1 MQQVVLTGPGV
12 LAKREVPL
20 PSASEGEAL
29 IAVKRIGVC
38 GSDFHAFAGRHPAYL
53 YPRVLGH
60 ELSGV
65 VLEVSDNEFG
75 IKPGDRCA
83 VDPYVN
89 CSDCAMCRA
98 GRTNCCER
106 LMVLGV
112 HRDGG
117 MQDVISVPTRLLHR
131 SDKLT
136 LDQLALVETLGVGA
150 HAVARSGLHEGQTAI
165 VVGAG
170 PIGLGAA
177 LFARL
182 TNAEVV
188 VIEKNDDRRAFAER
202 QGFSVTPTNNELADI
217 VFDATGNASVM
228 AQSLSRVAFG
238 GKLIFVGLTGDPVVL
253 DDALFHKRELAVLA
267 SRNSVGQFPHIISLL
282 EQGVIQIDD
291 WITEHLSLVNLPQE
305 FEMLINRPH
314 LIKAIVDMDLH
325 EALRPGPYS
334 A

>member
-12 LAKREVPL
+12 LARREVPL

-29 IAVKRIGVC
+29 IAVKRVGLC
-38 GSDFHAFAGRHPAYL
+38 GSDFHAFAGRHPAYI

-65 VLEVSDNEFG
+65 VLEVSDNDFS

-89 CSDCAMCRA
+89 CGDCAMCRA
-98 GRTNCCER
+98 GRSNCCER

-117 MQDVISVPTRLLHR
+117 MQDVISVPPRLLHR

-150 HAVARSGLHEGQTAI
+150 HAVARSGLREGQTAI

-170 PIGLGAA
+170 PIGLGVA

-188 VIEKNDDRRAFAER
+188 VIEKNDDRRAFAEQ
-202 QGFSVTPTNNELADI
+202 QGFRVTPINNEFADI

-238 GKLIFVGLTGDPVVL
+238 GKLIFVGLTGDPVAL

-267 SRNSVGQFPHIISLL
+267 SRNSVGQFPRIISLL
-282 EQGVIQIDD
+282 EQGIIRIDD
-291 WITEHLSLVNLPQE
+291 WITEHLSLINLPQE

-325 EALRPGPYS
+325 
-334 A
+334 

>member
-12 LAKREVPL
+12 LARREVPL

-29 IAVKRIGVC
+29 IAVKRVGLC
-38 GSDFHAFAGRHPAYL
+38 GSDFHAFAGRHPAYI

-65 VLEVSDNEFG
+65 VLEVSDNDFS

-89 CSDCAMCRA
+89 CGDCAMCRA
-98 GRTNCCER
+98 GRSNCCER

-117 MQDVISVPTRLLHR
+117 MQDVISVPPRLLHR

-150 HAVARSGLHEGQTAI
+150 HAVARSGLREGQTAI

-170 PIGLGAA
+170 PIGLGVA

-188 VIEKNDDRRAFAER
+188 VIEKNDDRRAFAEQ
-202 QGFSVTPTNNELADI
+202 QGFRVTPINNEFADI

-228 AQSLSRVAFG
+228 TQSLSRVAFG
-238 GKLIFVGLTGDPVVL
+238 GKLIFVGLTGDPVIL

-267 SRNSVGQFPHIISLL
+267 SRNSVGQFPRIISLL
-282 EQGVIQIDD
+282 EQGIIRIDD
-291 WITEHLSLVNLPQE
+291 WITEHLSLINLPQE

-325 EALRPGPYS
+325 
-334 A
+334 